1 MSGSDDDS
9 EKQFQA
15 TQKKLDDARKRGEI
29 AKSTDLNTAAS
40 YFGILLVAMTMGSDS
55 LKSIGATLAGMVEQ
69 SDFLSRSFFQDS
81 AKPISGDISQHLLQ
95 GLTPW
100 FAIPAALVLL
110 TIIAQR
116 SFVVAPEKLAFKLSR
131 ISPLSN
137 AKNKFGRAGLF
148 EFAKSF
154 AKLLI
159 YSIALTVF
167 LKGKIPEIL
176 NTIQLNGPMVS
187 VVLLSLIIEFLSIV
201 LLIALSIGAVDF
213 LWQQKEHQRKN
224 MMSRKEMTDESKQ
237 SEGDPHTKQQR
248 RQKGYEIAMNQM
260 LAEVP
265 TADVIVVNPTHY
277 AVALK
282 WDRAVGGAP
291 ACIAK
296 GVDEIAARIRE
307 VAAEAGVPIHR
318 DPPTARALFA
328 TVELGQEIQ
337 SEHYQAVA
345 AAIRFAEALRE
356 KTKTVIQSNNE

>member
-9 EKQFQA
+9 EKQFDA
-15 TQKKLDDARKRGEI
+15 SQKKLDDARKKGDI
-29 AKSTDLNTAAS
+29 VKSTDLNTAAS
-40 YFGILLVAMTMGSDS
+40 YFGILVVATVFGADT
-55 LKSIGATLAGMVEQ
+55 LRSIGQTLASMVENAG
-69 SDFLSRSFFQDS
+69 FLSRTFFDES
-81 AKPISGDISQHLLQ
+81 AKPISGEIGRSLLK
-95 GLTPW
+95 GLGPW
-100 FAIPAALVLL
+100 FFIPGMVVLL
-110 TIIAQR
+110 VILAQR
-116 SFVVAPEKLAFKLSR
+116 GFVVAPDKLAFKLSR

-148 EFAKSF
+148 EFFKSF

-159 YSIALTVF
+159 YSIALSVF

-187 VVLLSLIIEFLSIV
+187 VVLLNLILEFLTIV
-201 LLIALSIGAVDF
+201 LLIALSIGAVDY
-213 LWQQKEHQRKN
+213 LWQRQEHARKN

-260 LAEVP
+260 LADVP
-265 TADVIVVNPTHY
+265 TADVVVVNPTHY

-282 WDRAVGGAP
+282 WDRAAGGAP
-291 ACIAK
+291 KCVAK

-307 VAAEAGVPIHR
+307 AASEAGVPIHR
-318 DPPTARALFA
+318 DPPTARALYA
-328 TVELGQEIQ
+328 TLDLGQEVL

-345 AAIRFAEALRE
+345 AAIRFAEELRSNSPIMKGE
-356 KTKTVIQSNNE
+356 KDG